1 MPRINKDNLGDA
13 SDRIGVIL
21 ALARST
27 AKIAAAPV
35 ADLIDN
41 GGGVAGDTVIGDI
54 PLCPTAP
61 AVGANVPTKAALETA
76 LGQVRDGL
84 TEIAAKIIAIH
95 VRVPLFGAVPVNNI
109 GGAAADGTIAAIT
122 IAPAADNVGP
132 RASRA
137 GFNALIPTYQA
148 CILELKRD
156 INSLATACGTAGLTG
171 TAGGNEATTAWDH
184 TYAVLGT
191 DTGAAAADSS
201 FAPSV
206 AESTATLTAMRDA
219 IKEMSTALNL
229 ITSDTTPAAAV
240 FAF

>member
-1 MPRINKDNLGDA
+1 MRISKDNMGDA
-13 SDRIGVIL
+13 TDRTNVL
-21 ALARST
+21 LLLARST
-27 AKIAAAPV
+27 AKIAAGSV

-41 GGGVAGDTVIGDI
+41 GGGAAGDTAIGDI

-76 LGQVRDGL
+76 LGQVKDGL
-84 TEIAAKIIAIH
+84 TEIGAKIIAIH
-95 VRVPLFGAVPVNNI
+95 ARVPIFGAAPVNNI

-122 IAPAADNVGP
+122 VAPAADNVGP

-137 GFNALIPTYQA
+137 GLNALIPAYQA
-148 CILELKRD
+148 GILELKRD
-156 INSLATACGTAGLTG
+156 INSLAVACGTAPLTG
-171 TAGGNEATTAWDH
+171 TAGASEATTTWDH
-184 TYAVLGT
+184 NYAALGT

-201 FAPSV
+201 LAPSV

-229 ITSDTTPAAAV
+229 ITSDNTPAASV
-240 FAF
+240 FAY